1 MNQSGMTT
9 TSAVVGLNSSRKMS
23 SLTHPTTTTTTIKT
37 SHNSG
42 ANDGSHSEDNEYI
55 SSSEGILF
63 VNTLTRIGMLV
74 GCQLN
79 ITFYVTFE
87 M

>member
-1 MNQSGMTT
+1 MTT

-37 SHNSG
+37 PNLSG
-42 ANDGSHSEDNEYI
+42 ANDGNHSEDNEYI

-63 VNTLTRIGMLV
+63 ANSLTRIAILV
-74 GCQLN
+74 G
-79 ITFYVTFE
+79 Y
-87 M
+87 